1 MEAMG
6 KKLISVIMPVYNR
19 ERTLRRAAEA
29 VLSQSYEPLELILVD
44 DGSTDGSRDICRKL
58 SEIHDNVI
66 SIRQEN
72 RGPAAARN
80 RGLAMAAGEYIAFA
94 DSDDSMDISMYERL
108 TEGLSGTGADIA
120 LCGFSPLRTAVLED
134 IKALDGTC
142 GSESLGSQ
150 ERDKT
155 ISKAAP
161 ITTPITVSATNNT
174 SIGSKDTLRNDR
186 KKATNRL
193 NKVLVLSEKPEILA
207 LITDNKRPFGWGI
220 WNKLY
225 KRELIGDLRFNENLH
240 INEDLDF
247 NLRVF
252 SKAKSIC
259 YTEDKLYYYDDS
271 SSGLSKQISSEPYL
285 AAMKVI
291 EGILEGR
298 YGAGGNKSAKS
309 PNIEST
315 INGGTDI
322 GENAS
327 ARKSMG
333 LKAPADLAAE
343 LYGKKACDNLR
354 AELLNQGLMA
364 LEVMLLSGN
373 SLSEESALYIRHIFR
388 KYEKGEAF
396 KCLRKDQKLLLR
408 AFCCSK
414 ALFKIIYYIELP
426 IKLMLGGG
434 VIYRRIK
441 LHGRNQ

>member
-1 MEAMG
+1 MSMEAKG

-29 VLSQSYEPLELILVD
+29 VLSQSYGPLELILVD
-44 DGSTDGSRDICRKL
+44 DGSIDGSRDICRKL

-72 RGPAAARN
+72 KGPAAARN
-80 RGLAMAAGEYIAFA
+80 RGLDMAAGEYIAFA

-108 TEGLSGTGADIA
+108 AEELSETGADIA
-120 LCGFSPLRTAVLED
+120 LCGFSPLSAEVSED
-134 IKALDGTC
+134 IKTLDGTC
-142 GSESLGSQ
+142 GSESLGLQ
-150 ERDKT
+150 DNIAKI

-161 ITTPITVSATNNT
+161 TTNDISTD
-174 SIGSKDTLRNDR
+174 SKDTPWNDSEVKNSSS
-186 KKATNRL
+186 KK
-193 NKVLVLSEKPEILA
+193 VSILSEKPEILA

-225 KRELIGDLRFNENLH
+225 RRELIGDLRFNEELH

-252 SKAKSIC
+252 SRAKSIC

-285 AAMKVI
+285 AAMKAI
-291 EGILEGR
+291 EGILLEGD
-298 YGAGGNKSAKS
+298 NVSAEAKF
-309 PNIEST
+309 
-315 INGGTDI
+315 
-322 GENAS
+322 
-327 ARKSMG
+327 
-333 LKAPADLAAE
+333 
-343 LYGKKACDNLR
+343 GKKTCDNLR

-364 LEVMLLSGN
+364 LEVMLLSGS
-373 SLSEESALYIRHIFR
+373 SLSEECALYIRRVFR
-388 KYEKGEAF
+388 KYGKGEAF

-414 ALFKIIYYIELP
+414 ALFKIVYYIELP
-426 IKLMLGGG
+426 VKLMLGGG